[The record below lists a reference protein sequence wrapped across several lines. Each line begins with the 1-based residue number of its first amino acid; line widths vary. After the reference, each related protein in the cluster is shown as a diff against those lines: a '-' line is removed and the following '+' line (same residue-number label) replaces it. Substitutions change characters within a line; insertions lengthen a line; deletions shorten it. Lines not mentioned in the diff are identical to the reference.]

1 MFFDGPGFGA
11 WGFLGALGHLIAT
24 VLGAL
29 VSLAAFAIL
38 IAIVFLLVRFLLVGT
53 KAAQLYVAQHSPAAS
68 DEAPSAPVAPA
79 APTAPAPPATV
90 TPAAAPSAAATPAAA
105 KPATA
110 KPAAAKPATAK
121 ATTTTPAAKPAAKP
135 RTPPAPPAE

>member
-79 APTAPAPPATV
+79 AQGGQPAAPQTQTQAPAGAGQPGG
-90 TPAAAPSAAATPAAA
+90 
-105 KPATA
+105 
-110 KPAAAKPATAK
+110 
-121 ATTTTPAAKPAAKP
+121 
-135 RTPPAPPAE
+135 R